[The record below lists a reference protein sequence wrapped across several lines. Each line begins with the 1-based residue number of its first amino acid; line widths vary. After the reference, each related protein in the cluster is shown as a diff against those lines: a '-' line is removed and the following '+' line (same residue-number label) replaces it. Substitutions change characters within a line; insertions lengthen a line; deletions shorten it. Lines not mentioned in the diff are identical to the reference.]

1 MPIIKIP
8 INIRSGILDNNDI
21 PLVIDPGIVDIF
33 SIGFVD
39 ETDGNNWRSIGI
51 KIARQTIDNIKIGIA
66 ILIVLKLCVKKT
78 LNDIVYKI
86 HKTKYKYA
94 GVVIPK
100 TK

>member
-39 ETDGNNWRSIGI
+39 VTDGNNWRSIG
-51 KIARQTIDNIKIGIA
+51 K
-66 ILIVLKLCVKKT
+66 
-78 LNDIVYKI
+78 
-86 HKTKYKYA
+86 
-94 GVVIPK
+94 
-100 TK
+100 

>member
-8 INIRSGILDNNDI
+8 INRRSGILDNNDI
-21 PLVIDPGIVDIF
+21 PLVIDPGIVDIV

-39 ETDGNNWRSIGI
+39 VNNGRSIGI
-51 KIARQTIDNIKIGIA
+51 KIARPTIDNIKIGIA

-86 HKTKYKYA
+86 HKTKYKYS
-94 GVVIPK
+94 GVVIPA